1 MSLIDNWKQAWR
13 FWSFRLAV
21 IAAGANLV
29 LYFLPMLG
37 VSGPWVTVLNTA
49 FGIGIALARV
59 LKQPGLDTATDFNEK
74 LYKDRQ
80 P

>member
-21 IAAGANLV
+21 IAALANLA

-37 VSGPWVTVLNTA
+37 VSGPWVAVLNTA
-49 FGIGIALARV
+49 FGIAIALARV
-59 LKQPGLDTATDFNEK
+59 IKQPGLDTGANFNEK
-74 LYKDRQ
+74 L
-80 P
+80 

>member
-1 MSLIDNWKQAWR
+1 MSLIDNWQQAWR

-21 IAAGANLV
+21 IAAGANLA

-37 VSGPWVTVLNTA
+37 VSGGWVTVLNTA

-59 LKQPGLDTATDFNEK
+59 LKQPGLDVTENFNEK

-80 P
+80 

>member
-1 MSLIDNWKQAWR
+1 MQLIDNWQSAWR

-21 IAAGANLV
+21 IAALANLA

-59 LKQPGLDTATDFNEK
+59 IKQPGLDKATDFNEK
-74 LYKDRQ
+74 L
-80 P
+80 